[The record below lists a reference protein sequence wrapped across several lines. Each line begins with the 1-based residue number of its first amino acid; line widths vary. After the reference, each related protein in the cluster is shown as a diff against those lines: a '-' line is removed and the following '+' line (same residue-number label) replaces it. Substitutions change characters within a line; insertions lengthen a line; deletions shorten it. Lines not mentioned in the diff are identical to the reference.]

1 MRNINRFLITGAE
14 GQLAH
19 AFVQEFKKRKVN
31 YLALGRKKL
40 DIADF
45 KKVKEVVKKYKPN
58 FLLNCA
64 AYNDVDNAEND
75 WQTAYMVNGIGVKY
89 LAMALMERKSILV
102 HFGTDYV
109 FDGNKKEPYTIADEP
124 DPINNYGKSKLLG
137 EKMAQNFCQK
147 HYLIRLSSVFGN
159 NPQASFPFKLLSW
172 AKEKKELKIVDDQIF
187 SPSYVGD
194 IVKGTLDLIKS
205 GQYGLCHMTNYG
217 YCSRYEW
224 AKYILKKIEW
234 QGKILPVK
242 SDDFP
247 LPAKRPKFSV
257 LDNFPLKNIIGY
269 ELPRWEEAT
278 DRFLKYVGIKATRF

>member
-40 DIADF
+40 DITDF